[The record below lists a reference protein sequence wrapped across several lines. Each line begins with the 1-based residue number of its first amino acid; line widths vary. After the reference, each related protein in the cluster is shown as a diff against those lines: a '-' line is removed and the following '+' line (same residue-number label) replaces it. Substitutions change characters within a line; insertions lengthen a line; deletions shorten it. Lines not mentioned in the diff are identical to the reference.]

1 MFVEIESIPVLF
13 FAANVLIIRITVD
26 FDTQSKVNAVIIAC
40 FRYADTGLVP
50 VFDISFDRRGPAL
63 AKNSLKWLATDW
75 SSFIMASPKV
85 K

>member
-13 FAANVLIIRITVD
+13 FAANVLITRITVD
-26 FDTQSKVNAVIIAC
+26 SDMQSKVNDVIIAC
-40 FRYADTGLVP
+40 FRYANTGLVP
-50 VFDISFDRRGPAL
+50 VLDISFDRRGPTP

-75 SSFIMASPKV
+75 GSFIMASPKV